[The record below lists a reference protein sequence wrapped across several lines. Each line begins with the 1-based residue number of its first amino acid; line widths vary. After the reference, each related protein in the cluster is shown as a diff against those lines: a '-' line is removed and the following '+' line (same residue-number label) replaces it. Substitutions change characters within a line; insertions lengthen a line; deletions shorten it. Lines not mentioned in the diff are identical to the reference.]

1 MLKSHANDTE
11 YTTTTENS
19 RSGNYHNNI
28 INKIRVELG
37 INITPAYKN
46 EILKLSS
53 CFDAKF
59 INYAIEYT
67 SINGSR
73 PKQFLLKVL
82 SNWKNANI
90 TTLEQ
95 AKNFKISNKKN
106 SIVQFSKEKTP
117 EWLNNRTNRNENEEM
132 SEEERAKFEKKRE
145 EFKRLLE
152 EDWKE

>member
-1 MLKSHANDTE
+1 MSRRVKITCQDVLKSHANDTE

-46 EILKLSS
+46 EMLKLSS
-53 CFDAKF
+53 CFDDKI

-95 AKNFKISNKKN
+95 AKNFKISNKKTVLFN
-106 SIVQFSKEKTP
+106 FLRRKH
-117 EWLNNRTNRNENEEM
+117 LNG
-132 SEEERAKFEKKRE
+132 
-145 EFKRLLE
+145 
-152 EDWKE
+152 